1 LRSGEIV
8 FTLELGGSARGLEPK
23 ELVGVGEASL
33 SRFLSKD
40 FLSGVMF
47 IAFGLVALWFGRHL
61 ALGTSVRMGP
71 GYVPHMLADIMMI
84 LGSAISLVPLYGNAS
99 KREKETIWA
108 PVGGAMLALV
118 LAVRYVLP
126 VPAGLA
132 QLQTDW
138 LFLVAAASV
147 FALLLICVLITLHRG
162 ADTAAG
168 EQIDLVEAPK
178 WKPITMV
185 TIGIVVFA
193 LLFETTGMFPSLV
206 ALVFISS
213 LGGDE
218 FKLWEV
224 IVNIIVLT
232 LLCIAVFKVG
242 LQMNISV
249 INGVW

>member
-1 LRSGEIV
+1 M
-8 FTLELGGSARGLEPK
+8 
-23 ELVGVGEASL
+23 

-71 GYVPHMLADIMMI
+71 GYVPHMLANIMMV
-84 LGSAISLVPLYGNAS
+84 LGSVISLVPLYDNAG

-108 PVGGAMLALV
+108 PVGGAMVALI

-126 VPAGLA
+126 VPAELA
-132 QLQTDW
+132 RLQTDW
-138 LFLVAAASV
+138 LFLVSAAGV
-147 FALLLICVLITLHRG
+147 FALLLISVLISLHRG
-162 ADTAAG
+162 VHTVPG

-178 WKPITMV
+178 WRPITMV

-206 ALVFISS
+206 ALVLIAS

-224 IVNIIVLT
+224 IANILVLT
-232 LLCIAVFKVG
+232 LLCVIVFKVG